1 MLGKKAIQNTG
12 EQKAASIL
20 DHLDDLYSSGERAVQ
35 QAQLQA
41 RIQAAKERQQKYA
54 KELLNTPASQRTQLL
69 RRQIV
74 PTQPQ
79 ALPALPHPFTGQ
91 EFMFSRQYEEAL
103 AQFLKVRQNYNTRVA
118 ETYGSVKFSF
128 EERRI
133 LITSVNSVLFRLRKL
148 QKIYPEDK
156 PLQDAL
162 KYLYFVVGEINPMF
176 KGLYEE
182 PQKRIGRRFQR
193 EEFVLDQMWFDQMS
207 RMAWPP
213 RTAALPE
220 KLKVAV
226 VNDDPTILQQYT
238 LWQQQ
243 GLFKGWDFSFFSTA
257 EAAVKDIAQN
267 PGYQLLIT
275 DWTVANSSVL
285 ESVRRL
291 RAAGNTLP
299 VIVCSSYTVGQIN
312 AQQMFNQGFDG
323 FISWADVTA
332 SGPKH
337 LTEGLKRFF
346 FYKDY
351 YKW

>member
-1 MLGKKAIQNTG
+1 M
-12 EQKAASIL
+12 
-20 DHLDDLYSSGERAVQ
+20 
-35 QAQLQA
+35 
-41 RIQAAKERQQKYA
+41 
-54 KELLNTPASQRTQLL
+54 
-69 RRQIV
+69 
-74 PTQPQ
+74 
-79 ALPALPHPFTGQ
+79 
-91 EFMFSRQYEEAL
+91 
-103 AQFLKVRQNYNTRVA
+103 A

-257 EAAVKDIAQN
+257 EAAVKGIAQN

-291 RAAGNTLP
+291 RAAGNTLR

-337 LTEGLKRFF
+337 LAEGLKRFF